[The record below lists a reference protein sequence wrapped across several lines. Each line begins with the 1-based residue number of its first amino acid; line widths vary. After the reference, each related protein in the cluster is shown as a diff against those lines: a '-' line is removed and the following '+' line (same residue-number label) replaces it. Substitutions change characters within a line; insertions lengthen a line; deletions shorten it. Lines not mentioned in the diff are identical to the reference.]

1 MSIPAWLAPGSTIK
15 RWLLV
20 FSVGLLIIVL
30 GIAYFL
36 DALYHNS
43 FRFPSWVYYITLQ
56 PVPKYLRGAIF
67 MGGGVAAVVYALRHL
82 NSVIVSVISRPGG
95 LGGPASLTVID
106 AVAQHKLLLRG
117 PRIVAIGGGTGM
129 SLLLHGLRTY
139 SRNLSVVVTVA
150 DDGGSSGRLRRE
162 LRILPPGDFRQCIA
176 ALADVEDLMKQLLD
190 YRFKQGSGLE
200 GHSFGNLFIAAMAD
214 ITGSFE
220 EALAASSRVLAVQ
233 GSILPSTLDNVTL
246 AAELANQAKVQ
257 GESVLAKSGH
267 AIDRVYLEPHAPPA
281 NPEAVD
287 VILDADVIVVGPG
300 SLYTSIMPNLLVPG
314 IADAIEQS
322 HASLK
327 VFVCNVA
334 TEPGETDDYSAVD
347 FVCAIEKHV
356 GRQLFDYV
364 ITNSNYR
371 ASKPGIWKSQVVRPG
386 DTTAIRDRIVM
397 VEYDVVD
404 TNNAL
409 RHDAQKL
416 SQLLLR
422 LYDGKLRTP
431 ERPGG
436 RRFIGFN
443 RNAVIADT
451 VVQEDKLV
459 AGRA

>member
-1 MSIPAWLAPGSTIK
+1 LSIPAWLAPGSTIK

-20 FSVGLLIIVL
+20 LFGALLLLVL
-30 GIAYFL
+30 GIDYFL
-36 DALYHNS
+36 SALYHVNY
-43 FRFPSWVYYITLQ
+43 RFPEWVGNLTLQ
-56 PVPKYLRGAIF
+56 SVPRAVRGGMFLGISATMI
-67 MGGGVAAVVYALRHL
+67 VLALRHL
-82 NSVIVSVISRPGG
+82 NRVIVAVISRPGDLAG
-95 LGGPASLTVID
+95 APHTVID
-106 AVAQHKLLLRG
+106 AVAQHRLLRRG

-139 SRNLSVVVTVA
+139 SRNLSVIVTVA

-176 ALADVEDLMKQLLD
+176 ALADVEDMMKQLLD

-220 EALAASSRVLAVQ
+220 AALAASSRVLAVQ
-233 GSILPSTLDNVTL
+233 GQILPSTLEDVKL
-246 AAELANQAKVQ
+246 AAELVDQTTVE
-257 GESVLAKSGH
+257 GESVLAKGGRP
-267 AIDRVYLEPHAPPA
+267 IDHVFLIPEAPNA

-287 VILDADVIVVGPG
+287 AILAADVLVVGPG
-300 SLYTSIMPNLLVPG
+300 SLYTSVMPNLLVPG
-314 IADAIEQS
+314 ISQAVEES
-322 HASLK
+322 RASLK

-334 TEPGETDDYSAVD
+334 TEPGETDNYSAID
-347 FVCAIEKHV
+347 FVLAIEKHV
-356 GRQLFDYV
+356 GHQVFDYV
-364 ITNSNYR
+364 IINSNYR
-371 ASKPGIWKSQVVRPG
+371 AVKPAIWKSQVVRPG
-386 DTTAIRDRIVM
+386 DWSSVKDRIVR

-422 LYDGKLRTP
+422 LYDGRLRTP

-436 RRFIGFN
+436 RRMLGFS
-443 RNAVIADT
+443 RATLIT
-451 VVQEDKLV
+451 EDRSEDVKIT
-459 AGRA
+459 AGHA